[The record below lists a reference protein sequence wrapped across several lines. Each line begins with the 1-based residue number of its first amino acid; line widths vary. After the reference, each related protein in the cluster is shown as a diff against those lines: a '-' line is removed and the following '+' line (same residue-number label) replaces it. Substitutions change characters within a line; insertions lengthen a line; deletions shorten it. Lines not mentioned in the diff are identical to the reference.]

1 MPSKRNNKAFLHFSE
16 IKNSLVFLIFFLI
29 TFFIRFP
36 FFFRDY
42 IDRDESTFILL
53 GQSWAD
59 GFLPYT
65 QLWDLKPPL
74 TFAFFAAIISVFG
87 KSFIAIRLAG
97 VFLVVI
103 TAFFTYKI
111 ALSVLSKKTS
121 IIVGVLCIFLLSLFG
136 SLQGVMSEHICIALF
151 IPALY
156 LLHNKNTLVFTFLA
170 GILMGATVMVKLN
183 MAFPIF
189 FIGLFLVYESFFTKN
204 NINLLQVLL
213 FGAGVLAVIFATIV
227 PYYLT
232 EQTHVWWESVVL
244 APLEYTEARRYSI
257 LKLAPIFVIT
267 GLFLIYAYKSS
278 NIDFKNRTVQILLVA
293 IFGVLFSFVKGGR
306 INGHYLIQLHPML
319 LILVAIVIRK
329 LTIEYKPKVPKYVL
343 LLVLLIPAESYLEY
357 VNIIK
362 NKYERNTFF
371 NGEGFSVPSYI
382 KENDLETK
390 NILFFEY
397 HIGYWN
403 LDTLPP
409 TIASTHPSNI
419 CRDELFTFFDNPRKN
434 SLEEL
439 KFIMEELQPKTV
451 VIRKGRRILDKKEIE
466 ENEYIDAYLA
476 EHYSNF
482 ATIENAEILQRLE

>member
-1 MPSKRNNKAFLHFSE
+1 M
-16 IKNSLVFLIFFLI
+16 KNTAVFCLFFLI

-53 GQSWAD
+53 GQSWAN

-74 TFAFFAAIISVFG
+74 TFAFFAAIISMFG

-103 TAFFTYKI
+103 TAFYTYKI
-111 ALSVLSKKTS
+111 ALTMIPKKAS
-121 IIVGVLCIFLLSLFG
+121 IFVGAFCIVLLSLFG

-151 IPALY
+151 VPGLYLLLTKKSALY
-156 LLHNKNTLVFTFLA
+156 LFFA
-170 GILMGATVMVKLN
+170 GLLLGATVMVKLN
-183 MAFPIF
+183 MAFPIL
-189 FIGLFLVYESFFTKN
+189 FIGLFLVYEALFTEKK
-204 NINLLQVLL
+204 ITFLSILL
-213 FGAGVLAVIFATIV
+213 FGTGVITVIFATII
-227 PYYLT
+227 PYYLSN
-232 EQTHVWWESVVL
+232 QTHIWWESVVL

-267 GLFLIYAYKSS
+267 GLFFLYAYKSKS
-278 NIDFKNRTVQILLVA
+278 LDFKSRIVQLLIIAIL
-293 IFGVLFSFVKGGR
+293 GVLFSFVKGGR
-306 INGHYLIQLHPML
+306 INGHYLIQVHPML
-319 LILVAIVIRK
+319 LILVGIVIYNLIIKYKQK
-329 LTIEYKPKVPKYVL
+329 LPVYVAFIA
-343 LLVLLIPAESYLEY
+343 LLIPAESYLEY

-362 NKYERNTFF
+362 NKFEKGTFF
-371 NGEGFSVPSYI
+371 NGEGFSAPQYI
-382 KENDLETK
+382 LEHNLDTK

-409 TIASTHPSNI
+409 TTASTHPSNI
-419 CRDELFTFFDNPRKN
+419 CRDELFPFFDNPRKN
-434 SLEEL
+434 SIEEL
-439 KFIMEELQPKTV
+439 TYIMEELQPKTV

-476 EHYSNF
+476 QHYKVY
-482 ATIENAEILQRLE
+482 ATVDNADILQRL